1 MPSRFFSSGYYNLDA
16 WVLAH
21 CVAIFTRRFCERFMT
36 SQNDPKGR
44 HYDQMY
50 MAARSVYANI
60 AEGSARH
67 TTSTETEMRLI
78 DVARGSAIEL
88 SEDFMQLIIEQDGEL
103 WRTNHPTLQALQQ
116 VPFIHTDYEENN
128 WSHDAAER
136 IKAQLALYEPL
147 VMTNNMVDCANA
159 LFALCKKL
167 DKILSKLI
175 DKQFEDFTQ
184 KGGFS
189 ENLTQ
194 ARLEHRQQEA
204 LSTQAPLCPKCGK
217 PMLQR
222 MIKKGTKQGQTF
234 WGCSDYP
241 RCDGTRD

>member
-1 MPSRFFSSGYYNLDA
+1 MTSRFFCSGYYKLDA

-21 CVAIFTRRFCERFMT
+21 CIAIFTRRFCERFLS

-60 AEGSARH
+60 AEGRARH
-67 TTSTETEMRLI
+67 STSTETEMRLL

-88 SEDFMQLIIEQDGEL
+88 SEDLMQLIIEQNGEL
-103 WRTNHPTLQALQQ
+103 WNMNHPKLQALQQ

-136 IKAQLALYEPL
+136 IKMQVTLYEPL
-147 VMTNNMVDCANA
+147 VMGNSMLDCANA
-159 LFALCKKL
+159 LFVLCKKME
-167 DKILSKLI
+167 KMLSGFI
-175 DKQFEDFTQ
+175 DKLFEEFTQ
-184 KGGFS
+184 KGGFTES
-189 ENLTQ
+189 LTQ

-204 LSTQAPLCPKCGK
+204 LSANAPVCPKCGK

>member
-1 MPSRFFSSGYYNLDA
+1 MSSRFFCGSYYNLDA

-21 CVAIFTRRFCERFMT
+21 CVAIFTRRFCERFLT

-67 TTSTETEMRLI
+67 TTSSETEMRLL

-88 SEDFMQLIIEQDGEL
+88 SEDLMQLVIEQQGEI
-103 WRTNHPTLQALQQ
+103 WPVNHPAMHALHQ

-136 IKAQLALYEPL
+136 IKTQVALYEPL
-147 VMTNNMVDCANA
+147 LPTNNMLDYANA
-159 LFALCKKL
+159 LFVLCRKL
-167 DKILSKLI
+167 EKMLSRLI
-175 DKQFEDFTQ
+175 DKLFEEFTQ
-184 KGGFS
+184 NGGFTES
-189 ENLTQ
+189 LTK
-194 ARLEHRQQEA
+194 ARLEYRQQEA
-204 LSTQAPLCPKCGK
+204 LSAKAPSCPKCGK

-222 MIKKGTKQGQTF
+222 MIKKGSKQGQTF

-241 RCDGTRD
+241 RCDGTKD

>member
-1 MPSRFFSSGYYNLDA
+1 MSSRFFCSGYYNLDA

-21 CVAIFTRRFCERFMT
+21 CIAIFTRRFCEHFLT

-44 HYDQMY
+44 LYDQMY

-67 TTSTETEMRLI
+67 NTSTETEMRLT

-88 SEDFMQLIIEQDGEL
+88 SEDFMQLIIEQNGEL
-103 WRTNHPTLQALQQ
+103 WQANNPVMQALQQ

-136 IKAQLALYEPL
+136 IKKQVALFDPL
-147 VMTNNMVDCANA
+147 VMTDNMLDCANA
-159 LFALCKKL
+159 LFVLCRKQVQM
-167 DKILSKLI
+167 LSRLI
-175 DKQFEDFTQ
+175 DKQFEEFTQ
-184 KGGFS
+184 NGGFTES
-189 ENLTQ
+189 LTQ

-204 LSTQAPLCPKCGK
+204 LSANAPVCPKCGK

>member
-1 MPSRFFSSGYYNLDA
+1 MASRFFCSSYYNLDA

-21 CVAIFTRRFCERFMT
+21 CIAIFTRRFCERFLT
-36 SQNDPKGR
+36 LQNDPKGR

-67 TTSTETEMRLI
+67 NTSTETEMRLI
-78 DVARGSAIEL
+78 DVARGSTIEL
-88 SEDFMQLIIEQDGEL
+88 SEDLMQLIIEQNGEIWL
-103 WRTNHPTLQALQQ
+103 ANNPTMQALQQ
-116 VPFIHTDYEENN
+116 VPFIHAEYEENN

-136 IKAQLALYEPL
+136 IKNQVALYEPL
-147 VMTNNMVDCANA
+147 VMTNNMLDCANA
-159 LFALCKKL
+159 LFVLCRKL
-167 DKILSKLI
+167 VQMLSRLI
-175 DKQFEDFTQ
+175 DKQFEEFTQ
-184 KGGFS
+184 KGGFTES
-189 ENLTQ
+189 LTQ

-204 LSTQAPLCPKCGK
+204 LSTNAPLCPKCGK

-222 MIKKGTKQGQTF
+222 LIKKGTKQGQTF

>member
-1 MPSRFFSSGYYNLDA
+1 MASRFFCGGYYNLDA

-21 CVAIFTRRFCERFMT
+21 CIALFTRRFCEQFLT
-36 SQNDPKGR
+36 LHNDPKGR
-44 HYDQMY
+44 LYDQMY

-67 TTSTETEMRLI
+67 STSTETEMRLM

-88 SEDFMQLIIEQDGEL
+88 SDDLMQLIIEQNGEI
-103 WRTNHPTLQALQQ
+103 WQANHPTAQALNQ
-116 VPFIHTDYEENN
+116 VPFVHTDYEENN

-136 IKAQLALYEPL
+136 IKMQAAMYEPL
-147 VMTNNMVDCANA
+147 LRTDNMLDYANA
-159 LFALCKKL
+159 LFVLCRKL
-167 DKILSKLI
+167 VLMLSRMI

-184 KGGFS
+184 NGGFTES
-189 ENLTQ
+189 LTQ

-204 LSTQAPLCPKCGK
+204 RSANAPLCPKCGK